1 MTLNLNIKP
10 DLEARL
16 VAEARTAG
24 QPLERFIEDV
34 LERETAAPGAN
45 GSHALTG
52 CEKARAFRK
61 WANSSPAA
69 LPVLSLEDVSRE
81 SIYRRDE

>member
-16 VAEARTAG
+16 VAEARAAG

-34 LERETAAPGAN
+34 LERQTATPCAN
-45 GSHALTG
+45 GSQALTG
-52 CEKARAFRK
+52 SEKAKAFRK
-61 WANSSPAA
+61 WANSFPAG

-81 SIYRRDE
+81 NIYRRDE

>member
-1 MTLNLNIKP
+1 MTVNLNIKP

-16 VAEARTAG
+16 VAEARAAG

-34 LERETAAPGAN
+34 LERQTAAPDAN
-45 GSHALTG
+45 GSHALAG
-52 CEKARAFRK
+52 SEKARAFRK
-61 WANSSPAA
+61 WANSFPAGF
-69 LPVLSLEDVSRE
+69 PVLSLEDVSRE